1 MKTIKY
7 ILLMIAIQFAINAQ
21 AQTQL
26 SLEQAIAL
34 GLQQSKYLKLDSAKI
49 EETTAKLI
57 AAKNRQLPGLDVQC
71 SN

>member
-1 MKTIKY
+1 
-7 ILLMIAIQFAINAQ
+7 MIAIQFAINAQ

-49 EETTAKLI
+49 EESTAKI
-57 AAKNRQLPGLDVQC
+57 KTQTVRWGVFQK
-71 SN
+71 